1 MGERTKISVA
11 RFSEGVTLRVEGPG
25 TMSESRVVHA
35 FAERVLTEPP
45 RESGPQ
51 LQLQLQPQPQPEQQT
66 QRVIIDLADCT
77 YLDSTFLGGLV
88 SLLKRHGG
96 GVSGGRAEGGNGRF
110 AIYAPPE
117 KRRLLFSVSRLDQ
130 LLPFVPELP
139 ASSGDTDLSLEAL
152 PHASKEELGLYI
164 VECHRRLAELG
175 GSEAQDFRRVAD
187 ALETE
192 LRTPTSTRS

>member
-51 LQLQLQPQPQPEQQT
+51 PQLQPQPQSEQQT

-77 YLDSTFLGGLV
+77 YLGGLV